1 MKLKC
6 NALFEDSDKRI
17 IFNLRFYFVL
27 NNNDYSKTMGNG
39 NINVKVYVFYFDK
52 ESVFSFTFFKNSLF
66 VDFCAVEYV

>member
-39 NINVKVYVFYFDK
+39 NINVEVVVLLLTYQYV
-52 ESVFSFTFFKNSLF
+52 
-66 VDFCAVEYV
+66 